1 MTRLDEIRHSAW
13 QHRNIDI
20 TEDYAQGHE
29 QPWASIRLR
38 DPLRVGWATVAGWLV
53 VICSDSC
60 RALDGTRMKPICYR
74 PLIVRPRYN

>member
-13 QHRNIDI
+13 QHRDLDI

-53 VICSDSC
+53 IIAVILA
-60 RALDGTRMKPICYR
+60 ALAWAGCFDR
-74 PLIVRPRYN
+74 